1 MGGSLMQMLQQY
13 GQQFQGGG
21 GGNLGGALG
30 LPNGA
35 PMQLR
40 GGGGGYA
47 QPMRRYDPDFGD
59 PRRAQGTGGGAV
71 SAPDGSVSYAG
82 GATSPF
88 EVGGDSG
95 RPVSAGNGY
104 GAGQLPG
111 GANFDPYDPRN
122 GLSHIPWQTT
132 MPVQF
137 GGGQGAGGGDQRRA
151 YWDRG
156 MNDNG
161 GAGGRRPLG
170 PESQG
175 GGGYW
180 QRPRPMGGQMGP
192 RGPMPGQGVPLGS
205 GGHEMPN
212 PGGAPTT
219 QGGMIKSANPGQS
232 QVYNPQGGGPVSLTP
247 AQPQQQVR
255 RVTRDDP
262 QARGW
267 SGYA

>member
-59 PRRAQGTGGGAV
+59 PRRAQGTGGGGAV

-104 GAGQLPG
+104 GGAQLPG
-111 GANFDPYDPRN
+111 GI
-122 GLSHIPWQTT
+122 GW
-132 MPVQF
+132 MPP
-137 GGGQGAGGGDQRRA
+137 GQGAGGGSIYGGGDARRA

-156 MNDNG
+156 MNDTGRG
-161 GAGGRRPLG
+161 GEARPG
-170 PESQG
+170 PV
-175 GGGYW
+175 GGYW
-180 QRPRPMGGQMGP
+180 QRPMG
-192 RGPMPGQGVPLGS
+192 RGPMPGQGVPLG
-205 GGHEMPN
+205 GGGREMPN
-212 PGGAPTT
+212 PGGVPQT

>member
-47 QPMRRYDPDFGD
+47 QIMRRYDPDFGD

-104 GAGQLPG
+104 GGAQLPG
-111 GANFDPYDPRN
+111 GI
-122 GLSHIPWQTT
+122 GW
-132 MPVQF
+132 MPP
-137 GGGQGAGGGDQRRA
+137 GQGAGGGDQRRA

-170 PESQG
+170 PESQ